1 MINSEQEFLIA
12 LGQKIKRLRE
22 ERQWSQEYLAERC
35 GYTSETRRSSI
46 NKIELGKSNTP
57 VSKFKLIA
65 NAFGMTAAELLSLN
79 PSDVTQKPPNTC
91 ELLEQCHSSEVFT
104 AVRMFVQ
111 LDQIDQTKITAR
123 MEVMLEDEKYAVKKE
138 SKHA

>member
-1 MINSEQEFLIA
+1 MDDSKFLFE

-22 ERQWSQEYLAERC
+22 EREWSQEYLAELC

-57 VSKFKLIA
+57 VSKIRTIA
-65 NAFGMTAAELLSLN
+65 HAFGMTSAELMNLDASGI
-79 PSDVTQKPPNTC
+79 VKKPDC
-91 ELLEQCHSSEVFT
+91 ELFEQCYGKEAFA
-104 AVRMFVQ
+104 AVKMFVQ
-111 LDQIDQTKITAR
+111 LDQIDQTKITTR
-123 MEVMLEDEKYAVKKE
+123 MEVMLEDEKYALKKE